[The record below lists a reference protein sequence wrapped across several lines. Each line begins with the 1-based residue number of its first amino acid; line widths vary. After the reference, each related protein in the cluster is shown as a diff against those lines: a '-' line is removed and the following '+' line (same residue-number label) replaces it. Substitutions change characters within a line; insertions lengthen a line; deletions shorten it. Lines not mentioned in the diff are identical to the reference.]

1 MANTKKIWKAIE
13 ANPELSA
20 IVDAAFGDLG
30 RELKKSND
38 ALKPGSVRKKVKK
51 YNN

>member
-1 MANTKKIWKAIE
+1 MAKKKKIWKTIE
-13 ANPELSA
+13 ANLELLA

-30 RELKKSND
+30 RELKKQND
-38 ALKPGSVRKKVKK
+38 SLKPGSVRKKVKK